1 LPARVVS
8 RIDRRGSGSRGL
20 FFRQPRPGLPS
31 AAARSSGS
39 RSLFFRQP
47 RLQKT
52 ARVVAAHGMDAVQ
65 AYAVGGTAGGTSNG
79 IVGSPVNGFRRFRL
93 CPRRRAASAERERQ
107 R

>member
-1 LPARVVS
+1 MPARVVS

-20 FFRQPRPGLPS
+20 I
-31 AAARSSGS
+31 
-39 RSLFFRQP
+39 FRQP

-79 IVGSPVNGFRRFRL
+79 IVGS
-93 CPRRRAASAERERQ
+93 
-107 R
+107 